1 MKFRD
6 MNLDPGLVNKMEA
19 LGFEEAFK
27 VQEKVVPEA
36 LKEKELAVRA
46 KTGSGKTLAF
56 GVPLAQL
63 VRREGRIQ
71 AIILSPT
78 RELAIQ
84 IFEVLRKVNKGYIA
98 LVYGGVKYERQF
110 EDLKKADIVVGT
122 PGRIIDH
129 MNRGT
134 LNANPKFLV
143 LDEADRML
151 DMGFIPDVR
160 RIMRRCPPE
169 KVWLFSATL
178 RGEIT
183 RLLEG
188 RQFDVIEVGEEMP
201 ELEHTYI
208 ETERNKIGMLRQ
220 ILPKDKT
227 LIFCNTKRM
236 TQRLGEILKVPMLHG
251 DMTQAARERNLQK
264 FRNGHDYLIAT
275 DVAARGIDIPEV
287 GAVINFDLPKD
298 GKDYVHRTGR
308 TGRAGKTGQVINMLR
323 GDDHELFR
331 KIIGELDLDVDRLR

>member
-6 MNLDPGLVNKMEA
+6 LGLDPGLASKMES
-19 LGFEEAFK
+19 LGFKDAFK
-27 VQEKVVPEA
+27 VQESVIPHA
-36 LKEKELAVRA
+36 LKGKELAVRA

-63 VRREGRIQ
+63 VKREGRVQ
-71 AIILSPT
+71 AMVLTPT

-84 IFEVLRKVNKGYIA
+84 IFDVLRKMSKGYIA

-129 MNRGT
+129 INRGT
-134 LNANPKFLV
+134 LKAQPGFLV

-160 RIMRRCPPE
+160 KIMRRCPPE
-169 KVWLFSATL
+169 RVWLFSATL

-183 RLLEG
+183 RLIEG
-188 RQFDVIEVGEEMP
+188 RNFQVIEVGEEMP
-201 ELEHTYI
+201 NLEHKYI
-208 ETERNKIGMLRQ
+208 EAERNKIGMLRK

-227 LIFCNTKRM
+227 LVFCNTKRM

-251 DMTQAARERNLQK
+251 DMSQAARERNLQR
-264 FRNGHDYLIAT
+264 FRNGHNYLIAT

-308 TGRAGKTGQVINMLR
+308 TGRAGKTGHVINMLR
-323 GDDHELFR
+323 GDDHDLFR
-331 KIIGELDLDVDRLR
+331 RIVGELELDINRL

>member
-6 MNLDPGLVNKMEA
+6 LGLDPRLADKMES
-19 LGFEEAFK
+19 LGFKDTFK
-27 VQEKVVPEA
+27 VQEAVIPSA
-36 LKEKELAVRA
+36 LEGKEVAVRA

-56 GVPLAQL
+56 GIPLAQL
-63 VRREGRIQ
+63 VKREGRVQ
-71 AIILSPT
+71 AIVLTPT

-84 IFEVLRKVNKGYIA
+84 IFEVLRKMSNGYIA

-122 PGRIIDH
+122 PGRMIDH
-129 MNRGT
+129 INRGT
-134 LNANPKFLV
+134 LKARPKFFV

-160 RIMRRCPPE
+160 KIMRLCPPE

-183 RLLEG
+183 RLIKG
-188 RQFDVIEVGEEMP
+188 RNFQVIEVGEEMP
-201 ELEHTYI
+201 DLEHKYI
-208 ETERNKIGMLRQ
+208 EVGRNKIDLLRK

-227 LIFCNTKRM
+227 LVFCNTKRM
-236 TQRLGEILKVPMLHG
+236 TQRLGDIFRVPMLHG
-251 DMTQAARERNLQK
+251 DMSQAARERNLKQ
-264 FRNGHDYLIAT
+264 FRNGHNYLIAT

-298 GKDYVHRTGR
+298 GKDYIHRTGR
-308 TGRAGKTGQVINMLR
+308 TGRAGKTGNVINMIR

-331 KIIGELDLDVDRLR
+331 RIIGELELEVNRL